1 MDDDDAKRKKKKSK
15 MWVERKENC
24 CRRRRRAYIY
34 IYIIIQHTT
43 VTEFCIKGNEK
54 FLYIFCMYTYWN
66 VLRLTHFNMNL
77 K

>member
-1 MDDDDAKRKKKKSK
+1 MDDDDAKGKKSK
-15 MWVERKENC
+15 MWVERKKIVAAVA
-24 CRRRRRAYIY
+24 RIY

-43 VTEFCIKGNEK
+43 VTEYFFVVGNEK
-54 FLYIFCMYTYWN
+54 LLFIFCMYTYWN

>member
-1 MDDDDAKRKKKKSK
+1 MDDDDAKRKKSK

-34 IYIIIQHTT
+34 TYNNTAYNSNRIS
-43 VTEFCIKGNEK
+43 FGGNEK